1 VQLDKTEIVIRQR
14 STLEL
19 LDLSMRVL
27 RRHGLKIGAACAIF
41 GIPLLIA
48 DVWIS
53 AWMFGEDAVLA
64 TEQLPEPQ
72 VYLRFRHAA
81 HLLVLFLF
89 QFPLISLPAT
99 IFLGDQVFYTTP
111 STRQLLSR
119 LAGIWLQSLWVLG
132 ICRLGLVSLVLAFFV
147 NPNTIFD
154 PAFETLMLIG
164 LAVCLLIRA
173 VWPFAPEILGLER
186 CLIRPTRESPI
197 SYAVRRSGL
206 HQSVSS
212 DHVSRFILCAIAA
225 LALSLT
231 LFGTVLAGTAAL
243 VGSVDLSIWYDRFVI
258 PVVFWTVGLFVVVFR
273 FLSYLDSRIRLE
285 GWELELRLR
294 AEGQRVTATM
304 NPPAVESLS
313 NPEQVLA

>member
-19 LDLSMRVL
+19 LDLSMRVV
-27 RRHGLKIGAACAIF
+27 RRHGLKIAAACAIC
-41 GIPLLIA
+41 GVPLLIA
-48 DVWIS
+48 NVWVS
-53 AWMFGEDAVLA
+53 AWMFSEDAVLA
-64 TEQLPEPQ
+64 AEQMPEPQ
-72 VYLRFRHAA
+72 VFLRCRHAV

-89 QFPLISLPAT
+89 QFPLISMPAT
-99 IFLGDQVFYTTP
+99 IFLGDQVFYASPTIK
-111 STRQLLSR
+111 QLLSK
-119 LAGIWLQSLWVLG
+119 LAGVWVQSVWVLG
-132 ICRLGLVSLVLAFFV
+132 ISRMALVSLVLAFAV
-147 NPNTIFD
+147 NRNTVFD
-154 PAFETLMLIG
+154 PVFESLLLAG

-212 DHVSRFILCAIAA
+212 DHVSRFILCTFAAIALAFTLSATA
-225 LALSLT
+225 LVAS
-231 LFGTVLAGTAAL
+231 VAL
-243 VGSVDLSIWYDRFVI
+243 VGNVDLSIWYDRIVI
-258 PVVFWTVGLFVVVFR
+258 STVLWLVGLFVVVFR

-294 AEGQRVTATM
+294 AEGQRVAAAM
-304 NPPAVESLS
+304 NPPSVETQT